1 MVAGSLCIPFFP
13 MNIRQLDTARACVM
27 VYSSNMVHGDG
38 QAGSSLAPGNQSM
51 FVGVATATGA
61 FRGILGIK
69 RFWVLVDFSFD
80 ASFFLYLFFDY
91 VMMGGL
97 SSLSILFVMEG

>member
-51 FVGVATATGA
+51 FVGASPTSGS
-61 FRGILGIK
+61 FRGIPGIK
-69 RFWVLVDFSFD
+69 R
-80 ASFFLYLFFDY
+80 
-91 VMMGGL
+91 
-97 SSLSILFVMEG
+97 I